1 VKGENK
7 AILLWGDLCIDHN
20 DIKGKKISSPGGSSF
35 YCSKIFKELEWKP
48 IIISPRG
55 KDYNTDWLNGTEVYP
70 KSPQTET
77 TLIYQN
83 NYNQKGERTLF
94 AKNRR
99 SASFIEPSSVPEPY
113 IKEAEGAVVCPID
126 NNIELHHIKDLRQK
140 MGREK
145 VLACLPQGFFRRY
158 KKNGEVYQEDWKE
171 ERAIVPLLDLIFLSE
186 EDGENLDNKALEWSG
201 LDTIVVIT
209 RAEKGCSV
217 FQNKKRVDFPAF
229 EVEEIVDPVGA
240 GDVFS
245 AAFVYSYLTD
255 NDVKRAARFANA
267 TAAISLAFH
276 AQEIKLDK
284 IRINQ
289 LLKNSQT

>member
-1 VKGENK
+1 MKK
-7 AILLWGDLCIDHN
+7 PKTILLWGDLCIDHN

-35 YCSKIFKELEWKP
+35 YCSKIFKELGWKP

-55 KDYNTDWLNGTEVYP
+55 KDYNKDWLNSTKVYP
-70 KSPQTET
+70 EDPQTEN

-83 NYNQKGERTLF
+83 NYNQRGERTLF
-94 AKNRR
+94 SKNRQ
-99 SASFIEPSSVPEPY
+99 SAFFIDPSSVPETY
-113 IKEAEGAVVCPID
+113 IKEAEGIVVCPID
-126 NNIELHHIKDLRQK
+126 NNVGLQHIKDLRQR
-140 MGREK
+140 MGKEK
-145 VLACLPQGFFRRY
+145 TLACLPQGFFRSY
-158 KKNGEVYQEDWKE
+158 KENGEVYQDNWKK
-171 ERAIVPLLDLIFLSE
+171 ERDIVPLLDLIFLSE
-186 EDGENLDNKALEWSG
+186 EDGEDLDNKALEWSG
-201 LDTIVVIT
+201 LDAIVVIT

-217 FQNKKRVDFPAF
+217 FQNKERVDFPAF

-245 AAFVYSYLTD
+245 AAFVYSYLKD

-284 IRINQ
+284 AKINL